1 MSIEVIKPGLCTT
14 LQDRGRLGFQ
24 HLGIPANGPMD
35 PLAHA
40 LANILVGNTGDCA
53 TLEIT
58 LQGPLLHFKAGCLVA
73 LAGADLGARLD
84 DVPFAPGRAVRVA
97 PGTLLSFGKRV
108 SGARTYLAVHGGYQ
122 LPLVLG
128 SISTNR
134 RAGLGGVK
142 GRPLV
147 AGDLLPINSSFRNP
161 PRLTVPQGLW
171 PFDSAAPIRIIP
183 GREWAAFDAQ
193 AQRDLVEQ
201 RYRITNDSERMGYRL
216 AGPSLQ
222 LKAPLELLSEAVTFG
237 TLQVPPDG
245 QPIILMADRQTTGG
259 YPKIAHVASI
269 DLPRL
274 AQMLPGDAL
283 SFSVVDLGTA
293 QQLAIQRARWVQALE
308 MAHC

>member
-14 LQDRGRLGFQ
+14 LQDQGRLGFQ

-35 PLAHA
+35 PLAHG
-40 LANILVGNTGDCA
+40 LANILVGNTRDCP

-58 LQGPLLHFKAGCLVA
+58 LQGPLLRFTAGCLIA

-84 DVPFAPGRAVRVA
+84 DVPLPPGRAVRVTS
-97 PGTLLSFGKRV
+97 GTLLSFGKRAN
-108 SGARTYLAVHGGYQ
+108 GARAYLAVHGGYR
-122 LPLVLG
+122 LPPVLG

-134 RAGLGGVK
+134 RTGLGGVQ

-147 AGDLLPINSSFRNP
+147 AGDRLPINSSFRNP
-161 PRLTVPQGLW
+161 PRLTLPNGLW
-171 PFDSAAPIRIIP
+171 PFDGDAPIRLIP
-183 GREWAAFDAQ
+183 GREWAAFDPQ
-193 AQRDLVEQ
+193 AQRDLFEQ
-201 RYRITNDSERMGYRL
+201 PYRITNDSERMGYRL
-216 AGPSLQ
+216 AGPSLK

-274 AQMLPGDAL
+274 AQMLPGEQL
-283 SFSVVDLGTA
+283 SFALIDLETA
-293 QQLAIQRARWVQALE
+293 QQLAMQRARWVQALE
-308 MAHC
+308 TAHC

>member
-1 MSIEVIKPGLCTT
+1 
-14 LQDRGRLGFQ
+14 
-24 HLGIPANGPMD
+24 MD
-35 PLAHA
+35 PLAHT
-40 LANILVGNTGDCA
+40 LANVLVDNPGDCA

-58 LQGPLLHFKAGCLVA
+58 LQGPLLRFRAGALIA

-84 DVPFAPGRAVRVA
+84 DLPLPPGRAVRVL
-97 PGTLLSFGKRV
+97 PGTLLSFGKRL
-108 SGARTYLAVHGGYQ
+108 SGARTYLAVHGGYR
-122 LPLVLG
+122 LPSVLG

-134 RAGLGGVK
+134 RTGLGGVA
-142 GRPLV
+142 GRPLL

-161 PRLTVPQGLW
+161 PRLSVPEGLW
-171 PFDSAAPIRIIP
+171 PFDSEAPIRIIP

-274 AQMLPGDAL
+274 AQMLPGEEL
-283 SFSVVDLGTA
+283 SFCVIDLDTA
-293 QQLAIQRARWVQALE
+293 QQLAMQRARWVQALE
-308 MAHC
+308 TAHC

>member
-14 LQDRGRLGFQ
+14 LQDHGRLGFQ

-40 LANILVGNTGDCA
+40 LANLLVGNAGDCP

-58 LQGPLLHFKAGCLVA
+58 LQGPILRFRAGCLIA

-84 DVPFAPGRAVRVA
+84 NVPLAPGHAVRVA

-108 SGARTYLAVHGGYQ
+108 SGARAYLAVHGGYQ
-122 LPLVLG
+122 LPPVLG

-134 RAGLGGVK
+134 RTGLGGVK

-161 PRLTVPQGLW
+161 PRLTVPHGLW
-171 PFDSAAPIRIIP
+171 PFDSEAPIRIIP

-201 RYRITNDSERMGYRL
+201 RYRITHDSERMGYRL
-216 AGPSLQ
+216 AGPA
-222 LKAPLELLSEAVTFG
+222 LKLNVPIELLSEAVTFG

-259 YPKIAHVASI
+259 YPKIAHVASV

-274 AQMLPGDAL
+274 AQMLPGEEL
-283 SFSVVDLGTA
+283 SFSVIDLDTA
-293 QQLAIQRARWVQALE
+293 QQLALQRARWVRALE
-308 MAHC
+308 TAHC